1 MSRKDDDEVNMIVT
15 IVMLFIYILVGAM
28 IYLLNLIVLNLEKK
42 HFTKPNNSLITFIGI
57 TWRTLNEKPMQK
69 NIFLQ

>member
-28 IYLLNLIVLNLEKK
+28 IYLLNLIV
-42 HFTKPNNSLITFIGI
+42 
-57 TWRTLNEKPMQK
+57 
-69 NIFLQ
+69 